1 VNTVLICVPSAKVL
15 VAEFVVTLISW
26 GLVQIAMSPGTPEF
40 VKALSVKY
48 EMTLTLGEMSCG
60 RTNINALP
68 TFVIRTPCAEDE
80 GALPLVEVEN
90 NSAEVVLLE

>member
-1 VNTVLICVPSAKVL
+1 
-15 VAEFVVTLISW
+15 
-26 GLVQIAMSPGTPEF
+26 
-40 VKALSVKY
+40 
-48 EMTLTLGEMSCG
+48 MTLTLGEMSCG
-60 RTNINALP
+60 RTKINALP